1 VKSPSEIIGTNGKS
15 RRAVGSV
22 VSFRQ
27 EFSSSAFRLL
37 IGVTNL
43 TLSRSTSSEALLRR
57 AATYHYHSKV
67 HAKLKFSLKLARL
80 MALLV
85 SLTCVV
91 AAQQKIEATQ
101 APLNDAAYRVGER
114 LTYNVEFSHYVSAA
128 HIDLFVA
135 ARGTFFNRDGVQLR
149 AHIETVGIVNAAL
162 LSINNDYTTY
172 VDPQTGLPYRA
183 QQVVRE
189 AGRAAEAERDYN
201 QSAGTD
207 AIPSKLRTDASVG
220 TFDLLSALYRVRSL
234 PLTGRSS
241 YLLTVQ
247 HEGQQYR
254 AQVKVVGRELIKTNV
269 GSFNTIL
276 VQVNVKNS
284 RRYNLDMYFSDD
296 ERHVPIR
303 IVADVGA
310 GEIRADL
317 AASELTG
324 PAPVQSSS
332 PTPPIKPGP
341 RTSPT
346 PRTPGAGQGPA
357 GANSEA
363 PLKDLPFKIGEQLA
377 YQVYLSSNVQQPVGT
392 ITLTLKSRGRYFN
405 RDGLLFSVTAQT
417 TGAGARVFPVN
428 DQITSYVDPTT
439 LLPFRTELNLSEGKY
454 RFSRTYNLDQNR
466 GAAVSDSKERIE
478 IPVGTHDLIS
488 TFYSIRTFDLWPP
501 KQNAISLMATT
512 QPRTLLVK
520 SQRKETIEVGGQ
532 KINAIMLTLTLP
544 ADDSQ
549 SDKMQIRLW
558 IGDDARRL
566 PLRIMAVTPLGP
578 VRADLVIAPVTSQ

>member
-1 VKSPSEIIGTNGKS
+1 VS
-15 RRAVGSV
+15 SV
-22 VSFRQ
+22 FVQ
-27 EFSSSAFRLL
+27 SSAVR
-37 IGVTNL
+37 IADCNHQL
-43 TLSRSTSSEALLRR
+43 TLNRRSGSEALLRR
-57 AATYHYHSKV
+57 AATCHYHSKV
-67 HAKLKFSLKLARL
+67 HAKLKFSLKLAQL

-85 SLTCVV
+85 SLTCAI

-101 APLNDAAYRVGER
+101 APFNDAAYRVGER
-114 LTYNVEFSHYVSAA
+114 LTYNVEFSHYASAA

-135 ARGTFFNRDGVQLR
+135 GRGSYFNRDGIQLR
-149 AHIETVGIVNAAL
+149 AHVETVGIVNVAL

-201 QSAGTD
+201 QPAGTD
-207 AIPSKLRTDASVG
+207 AIPSKLRTGESLG

-234 PLTGRSS
+234 PLTDRST
-241 YLLTVQ
+241 YLMTVQ
-247 HEGQQYR
+247 HEGEQYR
-254 AQVKVVGRELIKTNV
+254 AEVKVIGRELIKTNV
-269 GSFNTIL
+269 GSFNTIIAR
-276 VQVNVKNS
+276 VKVKNS
-284 RRYNLDMYFSDD
+284 RDYNLEIYFSDD

-303 IVADVGA
+303 IVAEVQA

-317 AASELTG
+317 AGSELAG
-324 PAPVQSSS
+324 PDPIQSSS
-332 PTPPIKPGP
+332 PTQPIKADP
-341 RTSPT
+341 RPSPT
-346 PRTPGAGQGPA
+346 PRSRGNVPALPA
-357 GANSEA
+357 GTNSEA
-363 PLKDLPFKIGEQLA
+363 PLKDVPFKIGETLT
-377 YQVYLSSNVQQPVGT
+377 YQVYLSSNAQQPVGT

-417 TGAGARVFPVN
+417 TGPGARVFPVN
-428 DQITSYVDPTT
+428 DQITSYIDPTT

-454 RFSRTYNLDQNR
+454 RYTRAYSLDQNR
-466 GAAVSDSKERIE
+466 GAAVSDNKERIE

-501 KQNAISLMATT
+501 KQNAISIMATS

-520 SQRKETIEVGGQ
+520 SQRKETIELGGQ

-549 SDKMQIRLW
+549 SDKMQIRFW
-558 IGDDARRL
+558 IGDDGRRL
-566 PLRIMAVTPLGP
+566 PLRIAAVTPLGP